1 MSSYRVW
8 TLSHDKIDPYFNM
21 LISKWLRS
29 LRYGNRYFKLIDPSC
44 YWANYNDYLRGI
56 ILGPNTRIRLA
67 TLSEDDDVVLG
78 FSVCQ
83 ERCLDYVW
91 VHNLQRKQ
99 GIGKALIPT
108 KVDTYSH
115 ITNLADEIFQYYKKK
130 KTPIPWKFNPFY

>member
-1 MSSYRVW
+1 MNSYRVW
-8 TLSHDKIDPYFNM
+8 IPAKDKIDPYFNM

-44 YWANYNDYLRGI
+44 YWANYNDYLCGI

-78 FSVCQ
+78 FSVCR

-91 VHNLQRKQ
+91 VHNVQRLQ
-99 GIGKALIPT
+99 GIAKALVPI
-108 KVDTYSH
+108 DIDSYSH
-115 ITNLADEIFQYYKKK
+115 ITTVGERIIKQKLD
-130 KTPIPWKFNPFY
+130 WKFNPFC